1 MSEYLLPL
9 AIISLLILL
18 NGLFVAA
25 EFSIVAVPKTRLV
38 QAAERGSQPARHV
51 LRILSKPDS
60 QNRYLATAQIG
71 ITVASLG
78 LGMYGEHTIAD
89 WLLQPLSRLGALS
102 EPLAHTLATLLAI
115 GLLTYMHVVLGEMVP
130 KSLAIHYSESTV
142 LRLDGTMR
150 FISKLFA
157 PVILFLNGIG
167 NLVVRAMG
175 IPAAGAQARLFSPA
189 ELEYLVDESAEVGL
203 MEPGEQLFI
212 ENIFDLRARTVGRI
226 MSPRNHIVGLPITA
240 TEEETLAFV
249 CEERHS
255 RYPVYENDLDEIV
268 GMLHV
273 KTLSRQQA
281 NRDRQPFDLRQ
292 LVRPVAYVPD
302 SLPLDQMLIR
312 FRRERRQLVI
322 VVDEYGGTAGL
333 ITLEDVVE
341 EVVGEILDE
350 FDQEIAPLERLSVI
364 LSRVRGDLLIDELN
378 QLLDLEIEHPEVDT
392 IGGLVM
398 SELGRMAQP
407 GDSATI
413 AGVTLE
419 VETVEGLAVQTVLV
433 HLPEQPDRETA
444 DSQPVEEP
452 KVKKQRNRKND
463 KSQTSS

>member
-1 MSEYLLPL
+1 MSEYLLPI

-18 NGLFVAA
+18 NALFVAA

-38 QAAERGSQPARHV
+38 QAADRGSPSARHV
-51 LRILSKPDS
+51 LHILSDPNS

-71 ITVASLG
+71 ITIASLG

-89 WLLQPLSRLGALS
+89 WLLQPLSSLGALS
-102 EPLAHTLATLLAI
+102 EPLSHTFATILAI
-115 GLLTYMHVVLGEMVP
+115 VLLTYLHVVLGEMVP
-130 KSLAIHYSESTV
+130 KSLALQYSESTV

-150 FISKLFA
+150 FIGKLFS
-157 PVILFLNGIG
+157 PIIWLFNGIG

-175 IPAAGAQARLFSPA
+175 IPAAGAQARLFSA
-189 ELEYLVDESAEVGL
+189 EELQYLVDESAGVGL
-203 MEPGEQLFI
+203 MKPGEQLFI
-212 ENIFDLRARTVGRI
+212 ENIFDLRARTVGLI
-226 MSPRNHIVGLPITA
+226 MTPRNHIVGLPITA
-240 TEEETLAFV
+240 TEEEVLAFV

-273 KTLSRQQA
+273 KTLARQQTNSA
-281 NRDRQPFDLRQ
+281 RQSFDLRQ
-292 LVRPVAYVPD
+292 LVRPVAYVPE

-350 FDQEIAPLERLSVI
+350 FDQEIAPLERLSPI
-364 LSRVRGDLLIDELN
+364 LARVRGDLLIDEVN
-378 QLLDLEIEHPEVDT
+378 QLLELNIAHPQVDT
-392 IGGLVM
+392 VGGLVM
-398 SELGRMAQP
+398 AELGRVAQP
-407 GDSATI
+407 GDRAMI
-413 AGVTLE
+413 GGVTLE
-419 VETVEGLAVQTVLV
+419 VETVEGLAVQTVLIW
-433 HLPEQPDRETA
+433 LPEQPDPA
-444 DSQPVEEP
+444 AASAAQPPEEP
-452 KVKKQRNRKND
+452 RSGKQRNRKND
-463 KSQTSS
+463 NHHE